1 MVKNPNGNNAM
12 IVGVVGGGPG
22 TGCGTRPTPTVFT
35 RVTSFIGWIKKHML
49 TRLRWNG
56 FVQLL
61 ERSDGV
67 FFFDQNQG
75 NSADPGGPLIVREND
90 TPIIYG
96 WFFYKLTESFCQYH
110 DLSICT

>member
-1 MVKNPNGNNAM
+1 MVQKDPNDDTVM
-12 IVGVVGGGPG
+12 IVGIVSVGDV
-22 TGCGTRPTPTVFT
+22 CGETSTPSVYT

-96 WFFYKLTESFCQYH
+96 WFF
-110 DLSICT
+110 SIN

>member
-1 MVKNPNGNNAM
+1 MVQKDPNDDTVM
-12 IVGVVGGGPG
+12 IVGIVSVGDV
-22 TGCGTRPTPTVFT
+22 CGETSTPSVYT

-90 TPIIYG
+90 IPIIHG
-96 WFFYKLTESFCQYH
+96 WFFL
-110 DLSICT
+110 

>member
-1 MVKNPNGNNAM
+1 MVPYPIINWKGVK
-12 IVGVVGGGPG
+12 IVMVIGVVSGGPG
-22 TGCGTRPTPTVFT
+22 TGCGTKTTPTVFT

-49 TRLRWNG
+49 GCISDCVINAPKLQWNS
-56 FVQLL
+56 FVQLI

-67 FFFDQNQG
+67 YFFDQNQG

-96 WFFYKLTESFCQYH
+96 WFFL
-110 DLSICT
+110 